1 MINKYKKEQNSEQ
14 SKYTA
19 VWLSHSS
26 VSDFLKCE
34 RLYYLRNVWKNSNGR
49 KINIVSPQMSLG
61 SAVHAVIEPL
71 AELRSDDRKKLIE
84 AKPLSLGEGF
94 GLGVVEGGLLEKF
107 NNVWKKY
114 SGLMGGFESAEEEQE
129 YKERGLK
136 MIQNVIENP
145 GPIINKTVKFY
156 NGDFIPNIYLSEQEN
171 IILCGL
177 VDWVEYL
184 EDKDMLRVIDFKTG
198 LRDEKDDSMQLPIY
212 KILVES
218 LQKRKVENGAY
229 WYLDR
234 DKFYKIKEVL
244 DEDVEEVKKKLL
256 EIGLQIKEK
265 KSAKNSQEMES
276 NFKCK
281 YGEGGEGCKYCRE
294 VELIYQFDKGQLSID
309 NVPLVKYLG
318 VGEYKQD
325 LYFVKKQ

>member
-1 MINKYKKEQNSEQ
+1 MINSGQKQDKYS
-14 SKYTA
+14 A

-71 AELRSDDRKKLIE
+71 AELKVDERKTLIE
-84 AKPLSLGEGF
+84 AKPLTLGEGF
-94 GLGVVEGGLLEKF
+94 GVGVTKGGLLEKF
-107 NNVWKKY
+107 ESTWKKY
-114 SGLMGGFESAEEEQE
+114 SGLMGGFESAEEEKE
-129 YKERGLK
+129 YKERGIK

-156 NGDFIPNIYLSEQEN
+156 NGDFIPNIYLSEDDN

-184 EDKDMLRVIDFKTG
+184 EVTDTLRVIDFKTG
-198 LRDEKDDSMQLPIY
+198 LRDEKEDSMQLPIY

-218 LQKRKVENGAY
+218 LQKRKVNDGAY

-234 DKFYKIKEVL
+234 DKFYKIKEIL
-244 DEDVEEVKKKLL
+244 DEDVELVKEKLL
-256 EIGLQIKEK
+256 DIGKQIKEK
-265 KSAKNSQEMES
+265 KSAKTPLEMEN

-281 YGEGGEGCKYCRE
+281 YSEGGGGCKYCRE
-294 VELIYQFDKGQLSID
+294 VEMIYQFDKGLLSID

-325 LYFVKKQ
+325 LYFVRKD

>member
-1 MINKYKKEQNSEQ
+1 MVKNEQKQDKYS
-14 SKYTA
+14 A
-19 VWLSHSS
+19 IWLSHSS

-34 RLYYLRNVWKNSNGR
+34 RLYYLRNVWKNTNGR

-71 AELRSDDRKKLIE
+71 AELKVSERECAL
-84 AKPLSLGEGF
+84 APSLMGRAGEG
-94 GLGVVEGGLLEKF
+94 LLNKF
-107 NNVWKKY
+107 ENVWKKY
-114 SGLMGGFESAEEEQE
+114 SGLTGGFESVEEEME
-129 YKERGLK
+129 YKERGER

-145 GPIINKTVKFY
+145 GPIIQKTVKFY
-156 NGDFIPNIYLSEQEN
+156 NGDFIPNIYLSEEEN

-184 EDKDMLRVIDFKTG
+184 EATDTLRVIDFKTG

-234 DKFYKIKEVL
+234 ERFYKVKEIL
-244 DEDVEEVKKKLL
+244 DEDVELIKEKLL
-256 EIGLQIKEK
+256 EIGKQIKEK
-265 KSAKNSQEMES
+265 KAAKTLLEMED
-276 NFKCK
+276 NFKCR
-281 YGEGGEGCKYCRE
+281 YSENREGCKYCRE
-294 VELIYQFDKGQLSID
+294 VEMIYQFDKGLFSID
-309 NVPLVKYLG
+309 NAPLVKYLG

-325 LYFVKKQ
+325 LYFVRSKQK